1 MADLDIEQ
9 LKTLF
14 DNLGDRLER
23 TKGDQLT
30 RDELYRMRQ
39 ILQRMSNQSTNAK
52 GTELNSSDL
61 IQEFFKEWKAK
72 DPLKGLRERQ
82 GENENRGPRRT
93 IIEEVKQQKKG
104 STEGLTFLDRELRG
118 SGQEVDQFGN
128 IIKKAGSDAKSF
140 SGNLSKSSTAIG
152 SAAALFG
159 GMFGKAVGLVADRT
173 DYYRDILASGEGS
186 VDSIQDL
193 GRQSVAA
200 GVTMEQFAKA
210 MKEGTNGARLLGGV
224 RWLQLNKSVTE
235 MTRSSG
241 AMGMTVEQIQAASQD
256 YSEILRLQGM
266 SRDKSTEDMAR
277 GMISLVRTS
286 ETTANILGKT
296 REEALAAQ
304 KEQTSNSNT
313 QASMEAQ
320 GLNDK
325 QMEAMNAFAVKMAET
340 YGEAGKTLAND
351 MIQYGQP
358 MNKSAADLA
367 AAIPELQNM
376 ARQRVGAI
384 RGDRNVDGRA
394 SGYADARGIESVS
407 RTVRSDKSRLGQ
419 MAAIGGLG
427 EASFA
432 STATAF
438 TSGTAAGRNLKV
450 NEEANAG
457 SQQDKGSQERAGNVG
472 ILQMDE
478 MKQLAKVTK
487 EAVENAFVN
496 PLITM
501 VGPTLRDKVNPA
513 LREFADNVK
522 ATAGS
527 LESNTDLMGPIALGI
542 VGLAGAISLFSGA
555 LGIASKALG
564 AISTIRGGA
573 SALGSLFGRGAAAGA
588 GGAGAGGAGAGGAAA
603 GGGLLATGAAL
614 LGGLAIGGVGMYAGS
629 SIIGG
634 RKGSDNAGLSGLAG
648 SGKDGGG
655 FFGSRLSGYLTS
667 IGTGAAGGALA
678 GSPFAGVGA
687 IPGAIIGGL
696 GGLGTALYSDYNN
709 NWGAGDASK
718 TPAGQ
723 RTPVRAPQAQQRP
736 APANAT
742 ANRTKSSLTMD
753 QMTSRIMEAN
763 NQSVG
768 FLKQLKDNSDKQ
780 LEVMREEVAA
790 IRGVG
795 ERLSRLMEEGNRNT
809 KSIADHSA

>member
-14 DNLGDRLER
+14 ENLGDRLER

-52 GTELNSSDL
+52 GTELNSNDL

-82 GENENRGPRRT
+82 GTTEPRGPRRT
-93 IIEEVKQQKKG
+93 IIEEVKQQQKG
-104 STEGLTFLDRELRG
+104 GTEGLTFLDRELRG

-128 IIKKAGSDAKSF
+128 IIKKAGGDAKNF
-140 SGNLSKSSTAIG
+140 SGNLSKSTTAIG

-159 GMFGKAVGLVADRT
+159 GMFGKATGMVFDRV

-186 VDSIQDL
+186 IDSIQDL

-210 MKEGTNGARLLGGV
+210 MKDGTDGARLLGGV

-235 MTRSSG
+235 MTRAGG

-256 YSEILRLQGM
+256 YSELLRLQGM
-266 SRDKSTEDMAR
+266 SRDRSTEDMAR
-277 GMISLVRTS
+277 GMIQLVRSS

-296 REEALAAQ
+296 REEALAMA
-304 KEQTSNSNT
+304 KEQASNSNV
-313 QASMEAQ
+313 QASLVAQ
-320 GLNDK
+320 GMNDNQMKALNGI
-325 QMEAMNAFAVKMAET
+325 AEKYAAT
-340 YGEAGKTLAND
+340 YGEQGKTLIND
-351 MIQYGQP
+351 IIQYGQP
-358 MNKSAADLA
+358 LNKSATELA
-367 AAIPELQNM
+367 ATLPELQQAALNQVASVKANRSVDVEQSGFQT
-376 ARQRVGAI
+376 ARDIKG
-384 RGDRNVDGRA
+384 
-394 SGYADARGIESVS
+394 VS
-407 RTVRSDKSRLGQ
+407 GQ
-419 MAAIGGLG
+419 MLGDKARLQQYANMGAYSDSSLAGTFTAITGGIL
-427 EASFA
+427 
-432 STATAF
+432 
-438 TSGTAAGRNLKV
+438 AGNNLKT
-450 NEEANAG
+450 NPENNAG
-457 SQQDKGSQERAGNVG
+457 TKQNKGSEERAGNVG
-472 ILQMDE
+472 ILQLNE
-478 MKQLAKVTK
+478 LNQQAKVTK
-487 EAVENAFVN
+487 EALENMLVN

-501 VGPTLRDKVNPA
+501 VGPTLRDTVNPA
-513 LREFADNVK
+513 LLDFAKKLQDM
-522 ATAGS
+522 AGG
-527 LESNTDLMGPIALGI
+527 LESKTDLMGPIALGI

-555 LGIASKALG
+555 IGIATKALG

-573 SALGSLFGRGAAAGA
+573 SALGSLFGRGAAGAAGA
-588 GGAGAGGAGAGGAAA
+588 GGAGGGAAA

-614 LGGLAIGGVGMYAGS
+614 LGGLAIGGVGMYAGG
-629 SIIGG
+629 SIIGNRQG
-634 RKGSDNAGLSGLAG
+634 KGNSGISGLAG
-648 SGKDGGG
+648 SGKDGEG

-678 GSPFAGVGA
+678 GSPFAGIGA
-687 IPGAIIGGL
+687 IPGAIGGGL
-696 GGLGTALYSDYNN
+696 LGLGSAVWSDYNN
-709 NWGAGDASK
+709 NWGAGDATK
-718 TPAGQ
+718 APQGQ
-723 RTPVRAPQAQQRP
+723 RAPVRAPQANQASRQQ
-736 APANAT
+736 PANAT
-742 ANRTKSSLTMD
+742 ANRAKASLTLD
-753 QMTSRIMEAN
+753 QMTMRIMEAN

>member
-14 DNLGDRLER
+14 ENLGDRLER

-82 GENENRGPRRT
+82 GNDEPRGPRRT

-104 STEGLTFLDRELRG
+104 GTEGLTFLDRELRG

-128 IIKKAGSDAKSF
+128 IIKKAGSDAKDF
-140 SGNLSKSSTAIG
+140 SGNLSKSTTAIG

-159 GMFGKAVGLVADRT
+159 GMFGKATGMVFDRV

-186 VDSIQDL
+186 IDSIQDL

-210 MKEGTNGARLLGGV
+210 MKDGTDGARLLGGV

-235 MTRSSG
+235 MTRAGG

-256 YSEILRLQGM
+256 YSELLRLQGM

-277 GMISLVRTS
+277 GMIQLVRSS

-296 REEALAAQ
+296 REEALAMA
-304 KEQTSNSNT
+304 KEQASNSNV
-313 QASMEAQ
+313 QASLVAQ
-320 GLNDK
+320 GMNDNQMKALNGI
-325 QMEAMNAFAVKMAET
+325 AEKYAAT
-340 YGEAGKTLAND
+340 YGEQGKTLIND
-351 MIQYGQP
+351 IIQYGQP
-358 MNKSAADLA
+358 LNKSATELA
-367 AAIPELQNM
+367 ATLPELQQAALNQVASVKANRSVDVEQSGFQT
-376 ARQRVGAI
+376 ARDIKG
-384 RGDRNVDGRA
+384 
-394 SGYADARGIESVS
+394 VS
-407 RTVRSDKSRLGQ
+407 GQ
-419 MAAIGGLG
+419 MLGDKARLQQYANMGALSDSALAGNFTAITGGIL
-427 EASFA
+427 
-432 STATAF
+432 
-438 TSGTAAGRNLKV
+438 AGNNLKT
-450 NEEANAG
+450 NPENNAG
-457 SQQDKGSQERAGNVG
+457 TKQNKGSEERSGNVG
-472 ILQMDE
+472 ILQLNE
-478 MKQLAKVTK
+478 LNQQAKVTK
-487 EAVENAFVN
+487 EALENMLVN

-501 VGPTLRDKVNPA
+501 VGPTLRDTVNPA
-513 LREFADNVK
+513 LLDFAKKLQDM
-522 ATAGS
+522 AGG
-527 LESNTDLMGPIALGI
+527 LESKTDIMGPIALGI

-555 LGIASKALG
+555 IGIATKALG

-573 SALGSLFGRGAAAGA
+573 SALGSLFGRGAAGAAGA
-588 GGAGAGGAGAGGAAA
+588 GGAGGA
-603 GGGLLATGAAL
+603 
-614 LGGLAIGGVGMYAGS
+614 
-629 SIIGG
+629 
-634 RKGSDNAGLSGLAG
+634 
-648 SGKDGGG
+648 
-655 FFGSRLSGYLTS
+655 
-667 IGTGAAGGALA
+667 GAAGGLGALA
-678 GSPFAGVGA
+678 LPALGVAAGGIGMWAGGKLVQNRKDDESFWGTGKNDKGFVGSRSNGYLASAGGGTLAGA
-687 IPGAIIGGL
+687 AIGSVVPVIGTGIGAAVGGL
-696 GGLGTALYSDYNN
+696 AGLGYAWWNDDSGNATKA
-709 NWGAGDASK
+709 
-718 TPAGQ
+718 PQGQ
-723 RTPVRAPQAQQRP
+723 RAPVRAPQANQGSRQQ
-736 APANAT
+736 PANAT
-742 ANRTKSSLTMD
+742 ANRAKASLTLD
-753 QMTSRIMEAN
+753 QMTMRIMEAN